1 MGSDPGPYDLSQTYL
16 RLLRNGSAEPLP
28 VGPEFWQD
36 ISSGRLGNFH
46 NQFLISAHSFDRDWS
61 SWEMQPN
68 GDEFV
73 FLISG
78 KVESVMEHD
87 GQEKVLSLEQS
98 GSYVIIP
105 RATWHTVRVRAP
117 STMLFITPG
126 EGTQNRPV

>member
-1 MGSDPGPYDLSQTYL
+1 M
-16 RLLRNGSAEPLP
+16 
-28 VGPEFWQD
+28 
-36 ISSGRLGNFH
+36 H
-46 NQFLISAHSFDRDWS
+46 
-61 SWEMQPN
+61 PN

-105 RATWHTVRVRAP
+105 RATWHTVRVRAS